1 MTTAVGREKPLE
13 QEASWFLTPPTSVKT
28 PLRQRSTIKKKGVR
42 RRIWV
47 KSHGCG
53 ADQSGVL
60 WPMRVRAPL
69 QETSAGCR
77 CGVSWGGGVRLCR
90 TKSFELEINGEL
102 VFSKLETGGFPME
115 KDVRDALQNTY
126 DGKQVEKWT
135 RNRPPCV
142 IL

>member
-1 MTTAVGREKPLE
+1 MGVVHIRVEYCGQWGYEPRYKKLQQAVAVEFPEAEVSGFVGR
-13 QEASWFLTPPTSVKT
+13 
-28 PLRQRSTIKKKGVR
+28 KG
-42 RRIWV
+42 
-47 KSHGCG
+47 
-53 ADQSGVL
+53 
-60 WPMRVRAPL
+60 
-69 QETSAGCR
+69 
-77 CGVSWGGGVRLCR
+77 
-90 TKSFELEINGEL
+90 SFELEINGEL

>member
-1 MTTAVGREKPLE
+1 MGYEPRYKKLQQAVAVEFPEAEVSGFVGR
-13 QEASWFLTPPTSVKT
+13 
-28 PLRQRSTIKKKGVR
+28 KG
-42 RRIWV
+42 
-47 KSHGCG
+47 
-53 ADQSGVL
+53 
-60 WPMRVRAPL
+60 
-69 QETSAGCR
+69 
-77 CGVSWGGGVRLCR
+77 
-90 TKSFELEINGEL
+90 SFELEINGEL

>member
-1 MTTAVGREKPLE
+1 MGVVHIRVEYWLVYIHLYLGGCVWYEPRYKKLQQAVAVEFP
-13 QEASWFLTPPTSVKT
+13 EAEV
-28 PLRQRSTIKKKGVR
+28 
-42 RRIWV
+42 
-47 KSHGCG
+47 
-53 ADQSGVL
+53 SGFCDAV
-60 WPMRVRAPL
+60 V
-69 QETSAGCR
+69 SAG
-77 CGVSWGGGVRLCR
+77 
-90 TKSFELEINGEL
+90 SFELEINGEL

>member
-1 MTTAVGREKPLE
+1 FPEAEVSGFVGR
-13 QEASWFLTPPTSVKT
+13 
-28 PLRQRSTIKKKGVR
+28 KG
-42 RRIWV
+42 
-47 KSHGCG
+47 
-53 ADQSGVL
+53 
-60 WPMRVRAPL
+60 
-69 QETSAGCR
+69 
-77 CGVSWGGGVRLCR
+77 
-90 TKSFELEINGEL
+90 SFELEINGEL